1 MTDREKIIELAM
13 KCGFESHHAK
23 LNHPK
28 ELEAFYRAAQA
39 EAFEQA
45 AAVCDEQQLEPECP
59 ERASYCAEAIRALKE
74 K

>member
-1 MTDREKIIELAM
+1 MTNREKIIELAM

-28 ELEAFYRAAQA
+28 ELEAFYHAAQA

-45 AAVCDEQQLEPECP
+45 ATRVEDNYLEHY
-59 ERASYCAEAIRALKE
+59 SLIAEAIRALKE